1 MREISFDEIVSKIES
16 LCLSAN
22 VNLADGIVD
31 CYQKALE
38 TEESVTAKSIISDC
52 IENQKIAFEEKVP
65 LCQDTGLAVFFI
77 KLGDEIKIKDGLLSD
92 AVEKGVALGY
102 TRGYLRA
109 SCLSDPLYDRKNT
122 RDNTPP
128 IIHTETVSGDK
139 LEITFIP
146 KGGGAE
152 NMSALKMMS
161 PSAGEKG
168 VIDFVVDTVKNA
180 GGNPCPP
187 VVIGVGIGSNFE
199 GCALLAKK
207 ALLRE
212 IGKHNADPRYKA
224 LEEKLLTLVNE
235 TGIGPQGFG
244 GKTTA
249 FDLHIEYAPCHLASL
264 PVAVNINCHI
274 HRKQTVII

>member
-1 MREISFDEIVSKIES
+1 MRELNFDEIVSKIES

-22 VNLADGIVD
+22 ISLADGIVD
-31 CYQKALE
+31 CYHKALE
-38 TEESVTAKSIISDC
+38 AEETEMAKSIISDC

-77 KLGDEIKIKDGLLSD
+77 KVGDEIKIKGGLLSD
-92 AVEKGVALGY
+92 AVAKGVSLGY
-102 TRGYLRA
+102 TKGFLRA
-109 SCLSDPLYDRKNT
+109 SSLEDPLYDRKNT

-128 IIHTETVSGDK
+128 IIHTEIVSGDK

-187 VVIGVGIGSNFE
+187 IVIGVGIGSNFE

-212 IGKHNADPRYKA
+212 IGSRNSDVRYRA

-249 FDLHIEYAPCHLASL
+249 FDLHIEYASCHLASL